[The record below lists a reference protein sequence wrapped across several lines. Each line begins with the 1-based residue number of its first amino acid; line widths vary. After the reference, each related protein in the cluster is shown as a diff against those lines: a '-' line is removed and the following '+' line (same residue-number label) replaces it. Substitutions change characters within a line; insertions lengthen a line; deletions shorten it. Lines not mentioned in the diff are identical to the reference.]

1 MKRKI
6 MLVAGARPNFM
17 KIAPVHGALAAA
29 GHDVVLVHTGQHYDA
44 EMSRLFFDELGIPE
58 PDINL
63 EVGSAS
69 HAVQTAEIMK
79 RFEPVLLQ
87 HRPDMVMVVGDVN
100 STAGCSLVTKKLDGV
115 ALAHVEAG
123 LRSFDRT
130 MPEEINR
137 VVTDALSDLLFT
149 TERSGDENLIAEGI
163 PRERVRFVGNVMIDT
178 LLSHLERARGLDAP
192 SRHGLA
198 PGGYAL
204 VTLHRP
210 SNVDDAQVLATIMD
224 AIAELAERLPV
235 LFPVHPRTRVSLER
249 WEGERGGAPEG
260 LRFAPPL
267 GYLEFVHL
275 MSEARLML
283 TDSGGIQ
290 EETTV
295 LGVPCLTLRENTER
309 PVTIEQ
315 GTNVLVGRDPM
326 KIRSEAEAIL
336 KGRRTA
342 ARVPEGWDGRA
353 AERIADE
360 IASWDFTPR

>member
-178 LLSHLERARGLDAP
+178 LLSHLERARQLDAP
-192 SRHGLA
+192 S
-198 PGGYAL
+198 
-204 VTLHRP
+204 
-210 SNVDDAQVLATIMD
+210 
-224 AIAELAERLPV
+224 
-235 LFPVHPRTRVSLER
+235 
-249 WEGERGGAPEG
+249 
-260 LRFAPPL
+260 
-267 GYLEFVHL
+267 
-275 MSEARLML
+275 
-283 TDSGGIQ
+283 
-290 EETTV
+290 
-295 LGVPCLTLRENTER
+295 
-309 PVTIEQ
+309 
-315 GTNVLVGRDPM
+315 
-326 KIRSEAEAIL
+326 
-336 KGRRTA
+336 
-342 ARVPEGWDGRA
+342 
-353 AERIADE
+353 
-360 IASWDFTPR
+360 